1 MLVLFVE
8 DHRLLAE
15 TLMDYLEAESIEVDY
30 AANGLQGLEIAR
42 SQSFDAI
49 ILDVNLPG
57 VDGFT
62 ICEKLRQLYQID
74 TPILMLTARDQ
85 LEDRIKGFENGA
97 DDYLI
102 KPFES
107 QELVMRLKA
116 LVKRDRGE
124 VTEKLLTVGAL
135 KLDTGKM
142 QIWRDEQLIEV
153 SPTSFK
159 ILSILARA
167 YPEVVTREQIEQEL
181 WGSDV
186 PDTDTLRSHVYNLR
200 KAVDHPFNEA
210 MIQTVKGIGLKLVNA
225 QSAPSL

>member
-1 MLVLFVE
+1 MLVLLVE

-15 TLMDYLEAESIEVDY
+15 TLMDYLETESIEVDY

-42 SQSFDAI
+42 SQPFDAI

-57 VDGFT
+57 IDGFT
-62 ICEKLRQLYQID
+62 ICQQLRQTYKID
-74 TPILMLTARDQ
+74 TPVLMLTARDQ

-102 KPFES
+102 KPFEN

-124 VTEKLLTVGAL
+124 VTTKLLTVGSL

-142 QIWRDEQLIEV
+142 QIWRDDQLVEV

-167 YPEVVTREQIEQEL
+167 YPEVVTREAIEQEL

-200 KAVDHPFNEA
+200 KAVDHPFDEA
-210 MIQTVKGIGLKLVNA
+210 MIQTVKGVGLKLVA
-225 QSAPSL
+225 EQI

>member
-1 MLVLFVE
+1 MLVLLVE

-15 TLMDYLEAESIEVDY
+15 TLMDYLESESIDVDY

-42 SQSFDAI
+42 SQTFDAI

-57 VDGFT
+57 IDGFT
-62 ICEKLRQLYQID
+62 ICEQLRQTYKVD

-116 LVKRDRGE
+116 LVKRDRGQ
-124 VTEKLLTVGAL
+124 VTQKLLTVGSL

-142 QIWRDEQLIEV
+142 QIWRDDKLIEV

-159 ILSILARA
+159 ILNILVRA

-200 KAVDHPFNEA
+200 KAVDHPFDQA
-210 MIQTVKGIGLKLVNA
+210 MIQTVKGVGLKLVDLENA
-225 QSAPSL
+225 P

>member
-1 MLVLFVE
+1 MLVLLVE

-15 TLMDYLEAESIEVDY
+15 TLMDYLESESIDVDY

-42 SQSFDAI
+42 SQTFDAI

-57 VDGFT
+57 IDGFT
-62 ICEKLRQLYQID
+62 ICEQLRQTYKVD

-116 LVKRDRGE
+116 LVKRDRGQ
-124 VTEKLLTVGAL
+124 VTEKLLTVGSL

-142 QIWRDEQLIEV
+142 QIWRDDELIEV

-159 ILSILARA
+159 ILNILVRA

-200 KAVDHPFNEA
+200 KAVDHPFDQA
-210 MIQTVKGIGLKLVNA
+210 MIQTVKGVGLKLVD
-225 QSAPSL
+225 

>member
-1 MLVLFVE
+1 MLVLLVE

-15 TLMDYLEAESIEVDY
+15 TLMDYLATESIEVDY

-42 SQSFDAI
+42 SQPFDAI

-57 VDGFT
+57 VDGFS
-62 ICEKLRQLYQID
+62 ICEQLRQTYKID
-74 TPILMLTARDQ
+74 TPVLMLTARDQ
-85 LEDRIKGFENGA
+85 LEDRLKGFENGA
-97 DDYLI
+97 DDYLV
-102 KPFES
+102 KPFEN

-124 VTEKLLTVGAL
+124 VTTKLLTVGRL

-142 QIWRDEQLIEV
+142 QIWRDSELIEV
-153 SPTSFK
+153 SPTSFR

-167 YPEVVTREQIEQEL
+167 YPDVVAREEIEQEL

-200 KAVDHPFNEA
+200 KAVDHPFDEA
-210 MIQTVKGIGLKLVNA
+210 MIQTVKGVGLKLVD
-225 QSAPSL
+225 SEE

>member
-1 MLVLFVE
+1 MLVLLVE

-15 TLMDYLEAESIEVDY
+15 TMIDYLETESIEVDY

-42 SQSFDAI
+42 SQRFDAI

-57 VDGFT
+57 IDGFT
-62 ICEKLRQLYQID
+62 ICEQLRRTYNVD

-85 LEDRIKGFENGA
+85 LEDRLKGFENGA
-97 DDYLI
+97 DDYLV
-102 KPFES
+102 KPFDN

-124 VTEKLLTVGAL
+124 VTTKLLTVGRL

-142 QIWRDEQLIEV
+142 QIWRDDTLIEV
-153 SPTSFK
+153 SPTSFR

-167 YPEVVTREQIEQEL
+167 YPEGVKRDAIEHAL

-186 PDTDTLRSHVYNLR
+186 PDTDALRSHVYNLR
-200 KAVDHPFNEA
+200 KAVDHPFDEA
-210 MIQTVKGIGLKLVNA
+210 MIQTVKGVGLKLTVT
-225 QSAPSL
+225 SVP

>member
-1 MLVLFVE
+1 MLVLLVE

-15 TLMDYLEAESIEVDY
+15 TLIDYLATESIEVDY

-42 SQSFDAI
+42 SQPFDAI
-49 ILDVNLPG
+49 ILDINLPG
-57 VDGFT
+57 IDGFT
-62 ICEKLRQLYQID
+62 ICEQLRQTYKID
-74 TPILMLTARDQ
+74 TPVLMLTARDQ
-85 LEDRIKGFENGA
+85 LEDRLKGFERGA

-102 KPFES
+102 KPFEN

-124 VTEKLLTVGAL
+124 VTTKLLTVGSL

-142 QIWRDEQLIEV
+142 QIWREDSLIEV
-153 SPTSFK
+153 SPTSFR

-167 YPEVVTREQIEQEL
+167 YPEVVTREEIEQEL

-200 KAVDHPFNEA
+200 KAVDHPFDLA
-210 MIQTVKGIGLKLVNA
+210 MIQTVKGVGLKLVD
-225 QSAPSL
+225 SVG

>member
-1 MLVLFVE
+1 MLVLLVE

-15 TLMDYLEAESIEVDY
+15 TLIDYLATESIEVDY
-30 AANGLQGLEIAR
+30 ASNGSQGLEIAR
-42 SQSFDAI
+42 SQPFDAI

-57 VDGFT
+57 TDGFS
-62 ICEKLRQLYQID
+62 ICEQLRQTYKID
-74 TPILMLTARDQ
+74 TPILMLTAKDQ
-85 LEDRIKGFENGA
+85 LEDRLKGFESGA

-102 KPFES
+102 KPFEN

-124 VTEKLLTVGAL
+124 VTTKLLTVGSL

-142 QIWRDEQLIEV
+142 QIWRGEKLIEV
-153 SPTSFK
+153 SPTSFR

-167 YPEVVTREQIEQEL
+167 YPEVVTRESIEQEL
-181 WGSDV
+181 WGSDM

-200 KAVDHPFNEA
+200 KAVDHPFDEA
-210 MIQTVKGIGLKLVNA
+210 MIQTVKGVGLKLIVTVV
-225 QSAPSL
+225 P

>member
-1 MLVLFVE
+1 MLVLLVE

-15 TLMDYLEAESIEVDY
+15 TLMDYLETESIDVDY

-42 SQSFDAI
+42 TQSFDAI

-57 VDGFT
+57 IDGFT
-62 ICEKLRQLYQID
+62 ICEQLRQTYKID

-116 LVKRDRGE
+116 LVKRDRGQ
-124 VTEKLLTVGAL
+124 VTQKLLTVGSL

-142 QIWRDEQLIEV
+142 QIWRDDVLIEV

-159 ILSILARA
+159 ILNILVRA

-200 KAVDHPFNEA
+200 KAVDHPFDQA
-210 MIQTVKGIGLKLVNA
+210 MIQTVKGVGLKLIDE
-225 QSAPSL
+225 S

>member
-1 MLVLFVE
+1 MLVLLVE

-15 TLMDYLEAESIEVDY
+15 TLMDYLESESIDVDY

-42 SQSFDAI
+42 SQTFDAI

-57 VDGFT
+57 IDGFT
-62 ICEKLRQLYQID
+62 ICEQLRQTYKVD

-116 LVKRDRGE
+116 LVKRDRGQ
-124 VTEKLLTVGAL
+124 VTQKLLTVGSL

-142 QIWRDEQLIEV
+142 QIWRDDESIEV

-159 ILSILARA
+159 ILNILVRA

-200 KAVDHPFNEA
+200 KAVDHPFDQA
-210 MIQTVKGIGLKLVNA
+210 MIQTVKGVGLKLVDLENA
-225 QSAPSL
+225 P

>member
-1 MLVLFVE
+1 MLVLLVE

-15 TLMDYLEAESIEVDY
+15 TLMDYLATESIEVDY
-30 AANGLQGLEIAR
+30 AASGLQGLEIAR
-42 SQSFDAI
+42 SQPFDAI

-57 VDGFT
+57 MDGFT
-62 ICEKLRQLYQID
+62 ICEQLRQTYKID

-85 LEDRIKGFENGA
+85 LEDRLKGFENGA
-97 DDYLI
+97 DDYLV
-102 KPFES
+102 KPFEN

-124 VTEKLLTVGAL
+124 VTAKLLTVGRL

-142 QIWRDEQLIEV
+142 QIWRDDKLIEV
-153 SPTSFK
+153 SPTSFR

-167 YPEVVTREQIEQEL
+167 YPDVVTREEIEQEL

-200 KAVDHPFNEA
+200 KAVDHPFDEA
-210 MIQTVKGIGLKLVNA
+210 MIQTVKGVGLQLVVH
-225 QSAPSL
+225 SDH

>member
-1 MLVLFVE
+1 MLVLLVE

-15 TLMDYLEAESIEVDY
+15 TLIDYLETESIDVDY

-42 SQSFDAI
+42 TQPFDAI

-57 VDGFT
+57 IDGFT
-62 ICEKLRQLYQID
+62 ICEQLRQTYKID

-116 LVKRDRGE
+116 LVKRDRGQ
-124 VTEKLLTVGAL
+124 VTQKLLTVGSL

-142 QIWRDEQLIEV
+142 QIWRDDVLIEV

-159 ILSILARA
+159 ILNILVRA

-200 KAVDHPFNEA
+200 KAVDHPFEKA
-210 MIQTVKGIGLKLVNA
+210 MIQTVKGVGLKLTDE
-225 QSAPSL
+225 S

>member
-1 MLVLFVE
+1 MLVLLVE

-15 TLMDYLEAESIEVDY
+15 TLMDYLATESIEVDY

-42 SQSFDAI
+42 SQPFDAI

-57 VDGFT
+57 IDGFS
-62 ICEKLRQLYQID
+62 ICEQLRQTYKID
-74 TPILMLTARDQ
+74 TPVLMLTARDQ
-85 LEDRIKGFENGA
+85 LEDRLKGFENGA
-97 DDYLI
+97 DDYLV
-102 KPFES
+102 KPFEN

-124 VTEKLLTVGAL
+124 VTSKLLTVGRL

-142 QIWRDEQLIEV
+142 QIWRDSKLIEV
-153 SPTSFK
+153 SPTSFR

-167 YPEVVTREQIEQEL
+167 YPDVVTREEIEQEL

-200 KAVDHPFNEA
+200 KAVDHPFDEA
-210 MIQTVKGIGLKLVNA
+210 MIQTVKGVGLKLVN
-225 QSAPSL
+225 SEE

>member
-1 MLVLFVE
+1 MLVLLVE

-15 TLMDYLEAESIEVDY
+15 TLMDYLESESIDVDY

-42 SQSFDAI
+42 SQTFDAI

-57 VDGFT
+57 IDGFT
-62 ICEKLRQLYQID
+62 ICEQLRQTYKVD

-107 QELVMRLKA
+107 QEVVMRLKA
-116 LVKRDRGE
+116 LVKRDRGQ
-124 VTEKLLTVGAL
+124 VTQKLLTVGSL

-142 QIWRDEQLIEV
+142 QIWRDDEMIEV

-159 ILSILARA
+159 ILNILVRA

-200 KAVDHPFNEA
+200 KAVDHPFDQA
-210 MIQTVKGIGLKLVNA
+210 MIQTVKGVGLKLVDLENA
-225 QSAPSL
+225 P

>member
-1 MLVLFVE
+1 MLVLLVE

-15 TLMDYLEAESIEVDY
+15 TLMDYLESESIDVDY

-42 SQSFDAI
+42 SQTFDAI

-57 VDGFT
+57 IDGFT
-62 ICEKLRQLYQID
+62 ICEQLRQTYKVD

-116 LVKRDRGE
+116 LVKRDRGQ
-124 VTEKLLTVGAL
+124 VTQKLLTVGSL

-142 QIWRDEQLIEV
+142 QIWRDDELIEV

-159 ILSILARA
+159 ILNILVRA

-200 KAVDHPFNEA
+200 KAVDHPFDQA
-210 MIQTVKGIGLKLVNA
+210 MIQTVKGVGLKLVDLENA
-225 QSAPSL
+225 P

>member
-1 MLVLFVE
+1 MLVLLVE

-15 TLMDYLEAESIEVDY
+15 TLMDYLETESIDVDY

-42 SQSFDAI
+42 TQSFDAI

-57 VDGFT
+57 IDGFT
-62 ICEKLRQLYQID
+62 ICEQLRQTYKID

-116 LVKRDRGE
+116 LVKRDRGQ
-124 VTEKLLTVGAL
+124 VTQKLLTVGRL

-142 QIWRDEQLIEV
+142 QIWRDDVLIEV

-159 ILSILARA
+159 ILNILVRA

-200 KAVDHPFNEA
+200 KAVDHPFEQA
-210 MIQTVKGIGLKLVNA
+210 MIQTVKGVGLKLVDA
-225 QSAPSL
+225 

>member
-1 MLVLFVE
+1 MLVLLVE

-15 TLMDYLEAESIEVDY
+15 TLMDYLETESIDVDY

-42 SQSFDAI
+42 TQSFDAI
-49 ILDVNLPG
+49 VLDVNLPG
-57 VDGFT
+57 IDGFT
-62 ICEKLRQLYQID
+62 ICEQLRQTYKID

-116 LVKRDRGE
+116 LVKRDRGQ
-124 VTEKLLTVGAL
+124 VTQKLLTVGSL

-142 QIWRDEQLIEV
+142 QIWRDDVLIEV

-159 ILSILARA
+159 ILNILVRA

-200 KAVDHPFNEA
+200 KAVDHPFDKA
-210 MIQTVKGIGLKLVNA
+210 MIQTVKGVGLKLTDE
-225 QSAPSL
+225 S

>member
-1 MLVLFVE
+1 MLVLLVE

-15 TLMDYLEAESIEVDY
+15 TLMDYLETESIDVDY

-42 SQSFDAI
+42 TQSFDAI

-57 VDGFT
+57 IDGFT
-62 ICEKLRQLYQID
+62 ICEQLRQTYKID

-85 LEDRIKGFENGA
+85 LDDRIKGFENGA

-116 LVKRDRGE
+116 LVKRDRGQ
-124 VTEKLLTVGAL
+124 VTQKLLTVGSL

-142 QIWRDEQLIEV
+142 QIWRDDVLIEV

-159 ILSILARA
+159 ILNILVRA
-167 YPEVVTREQIEQEL
+167 YPEVVTREQVEQEL

-200 KAVDHPFNEA
+200 KAVDHPFDQA
-210 MIQTVKGIGLKLVNA
+210 MIQTVKGVGLKLTDE
-225 QSAPSL
+225 S